1 MLIRRVL
8 SSSLRFQIACEF
20 STDAK
25 TLKIGVPKQVY
36 ANEKRVAITP
46 EAIERMTKKN
56 GVQFLVESGAGQGA
70 SIPDQKYVAS
80 GAKIVSAE

>member
-8 SSSLRFQIACEF
+8 SARSQLIFNF

-25 TLKIGVPKQVY
+25 SLKIGVPKETFQ
-36 ANEKRVAITP
+36 NEKRVAITP
-46 EAIERMTKKN
+46 ETIEKLTKKN

-70 SIPDQKYVAS
+70 SITD
-80 GAKIVSAE
+80 

>member
-8 SSSLRFQIACEF
+8 SSSSRFQLAYKF

-25 TLKIGVPKQVY
+25 NLKIGVPKEVF

-46 EAIERMTKKN
+46 ETIERMTKKN
-56 GVQFLVESGAGQGA
+56 GVQFLV
-70 SIPDQKYVAS
+70 
-80 GAKIVSAE
+80 

>member
-8 SSSLRFQIACEF
+8 SARSQLIFNF

-25 TLKIGVPKQVY
+25 NLKIGVPKETFQ
-36 ANEKRVAITP
+36 NEKRVAITP
-46 EAIERMTKKN
+46 ETIEKLTKKN

-70 SIPDQKYVAS
+70 SITD
-80 GAKIVSAE
+80 